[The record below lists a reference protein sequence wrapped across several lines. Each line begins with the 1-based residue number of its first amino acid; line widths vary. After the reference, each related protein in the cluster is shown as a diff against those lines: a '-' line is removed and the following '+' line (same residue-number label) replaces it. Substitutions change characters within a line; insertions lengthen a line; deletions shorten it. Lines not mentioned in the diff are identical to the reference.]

1 MQHNIILPDLGQ
13 TTSEAKI
20 VQWLKKPGD
29 HVSRGEAIVAVETDK
44 VDMEV
49 EAFESGYLRELLAEE
64 GSMASALAP
73 VAILTDLPEENY
85 DRPGEHKA
93 EPPPAPPVARAAVP
107 PANPPRGG
115 SAAPAAR
122 ALAKEL
128 GVDLTR
134 VEGTGSKGLITRAD
148 VQRFVEKAPN
158 RALSA
163 MAAMAVTTA
172 NSKRDIPHFYATRDL
187 ELMSA
192 VQWRDRWN
200 ATQNGVHASF
210 NDVFVW
216 CAAHALGDVPRLNL
230 AYRNGAFE
238 QRSAADVLLVVA
250 RAWLEGL
257 HSSNA
262 RQRGAGQFR
271 TGGASA
277 GDLQSRHVRRKGVR
291 SYHPPGMLLRAGDR
305 RGARSAGRAQRRGD
319 SRMDRDGDP
328 LGGSSGDRRHRCRA
342 FSRKDAVSFEFTMTG
357 TTIAKAAGLS
367 DPERIRMFRRML
379 LCRMFEDRVYYLFL
393 QGRMPSIRRRGKRL
407 PRWAYARRSRL
418 AI

>member
-85 DRPGEHKA
+85 NRPGEQKA

-128 GVDLTR
+128 GVDLMS

-230 AYRNGAFE
+230 AYRNGEFE

-250 RAWLEGL
+250 REPALLLLPMADSRALGWKDFIHRMRDSAAQGNSAPVAPLL
-257 HSSNA
+257 AISNL
-262 RQRGAGQFR
+262 GMY
-271 TGGASA
+271 
-277 GDLQSRHVRRKGVR
+277 GVKEFAAII
-291 SYHPPGMLLRAGDR
+291 PPGCT
-305 RGARSAGRAQRRGD
+305 S
-319 SRMDRDGDP
+319 
-328 LGGSSGDRRHRCRA
+328 
-342 FSRKDAVSFEFTMTG
+342 V
-357 TTIAKAAGLS
+357 
-367 DPERIRMFRRML
+367 
-379 LCRMFEDRVYYLFL
+379 
-393 QGRMPSIRRRGKRL
+393 
-407 PRWAYARRSRL
+407 L
-418 AI
+418 AIGAVREAPVVRNGAVTVEWIVTVTLSADHRVIDGIAAARFLERMQFHLNSL